1 MNTTANQELRYA
13 EGMLERRRG
22 LVANLDKAETQKQAI
37 MNHQEICGAVRE
49 VGRHRHNIMERIDN
63 ETAKQALE
71 VDKAL
76 HTART
81 WLDMS
86 RGVLKVWG
94 LGDSEIKRIEGGLL
108 EWV

>member
-1 MNTTANQELRYA
+1 
-13 EGMLERRRG
+13 
-22 LVANLDKAETQKQAI
+22 
-37 MNHQEICGAVRE
+37 
-49 VGRHRHNIMERIDN
+49 MERIDN
-63 ETAKQALE
+63 ETAKQAVE

-94 LGDSEIKRIEGGLL
+94 LGDSEVKRIEGGLL